1 MTETGEQRPPQR
13 GTMSLRPEISGFDL
27 PKMTRFIGCADPAVA
42 ARAEAHARAM
52 YDRAGAEHVEAV
64 VARLRQV
71 ILGELKPGG
80 IDAEEPA
87 LISAIIALSWFE
99 QDHLETGSNMWK
111 SVHLDWA
118 LDLPK
123 ELDGAD
129 QAAWD
134 DARTLAEYAVL
145 QRPLF
150 GSHQDSDWT
159 TYGYLSRD
167 EVQRL
172 LDHRQRFPRLG
183 EDAYGFARD
192 FFGWLGKIAAAGRD
206 YWFYAK

>member
-1 MTETGEQRPPQR
+1 
-13 GTMSLRPEISGFDL
+13 GFDL
-27 PKMTRFIGCADPAVA
+27 PKMIRFIGCADPAVA
-42 ARAEAHARAM
+42 ARAEAYARAM
-52 YDRAGAEHVEAV
+52 YDRAGAEHVGAG
-64 VARLRQV
+64 VARLRPG
-71 ILGELKPGG
+71 ILGEPKLGG
-80 IDAEEPA
+80 IDAEGPA
-87 LISAIIALSWFE
+87 PTKAILSPSRRGRGP
-99 QDHLETGSNMWK
+99 LETVPNLWK
-111 SVHLDWA
+111 SAHLDWA

-183 EDAYGFARD
+183 EGAYKFARH
-192 FFGWLGKIAAAGRD
+192 FFGSLRD
-206 YWFYAK
+206 DVGTGPRDL